1 MPKVYI
7 KTFGCQMNKH
17 DSEKILK
24 ILASTD
30 YEPTPDPRRA
40 DIILINTCSVRDKS
54 EHKFY
59 SLLGRLKK
67 YRRKG
72 KVLLGA
78 GGCVAQQEG
87 ERLFQKAPYLDL
99 IFGTSNIHR
108 LPELIKAAK
117 KSGEVQIATEFL
129 DEFHSLQESEVTV
142 SDKVKAYVTIM
153 EGCNN
158 FCSFCVV
165 PFVRGR
171 ERSRPSREIIDE
183 IKKLVSSGIKE
194 VTLLGQ
200 NVNSYGLNCSSEMI
214 FPELIREINRIEGLK
229 RIRFITSHP
238 KDLSENLINCFGELE
253 KLCPH
258 IHLPVQS
265 GSTRILKKMNRGYT
279 QEEYL
284 SKVSRLRE
292 VCPEIGITTDIIVG
306 FPGETE
312 KDFQDTLD
320 IVNEIEYSDFF
331 SFKYSD
337 RPMTRASQY
346 DQKISEE
353 EKARRL
359 SILQKKQRSITVKK
373 YNRLVGNTLEVL
385 VEGESKRNPQRL
397 TGRIG
402 TNKVVNFEGPLGL
415 DGEII
420 RVEVLA
426 AYSHSFYGKIT

>member
-129 DEFHSLQESEVTV
+129 SEFHSLKESEVTI

-200 NVNSYGLNCSSEMI
+200 NVNSYGLNCSGEMI
-214 FPELIREINRIEGLK
+214 FPELIREINRMEGLK

-253 KLCPH
+253 KICPH
-258 IHLPVQS
+258 IH
-265 GSTRILKKMNRGYT
+265 
-279 QEEYL
+279 
-284 SKVSRLRE
+284 
-292 VCPEIGITTDIIVG
+292 
-306 FPGETE
+306 
-312 KDFQDTLD
+312 
-320 IVNEIEYSDFF
+320 
-331 SFKYSD
+331 
-337 RPMTRASQY
+337 
-346 DQKISEE
+346 
-353 EKARRL
+353 
-359 SILQKKQRSITVKK
+359 
-373 YNRLVGNTLEVL
+373 
-385 VEGESKRNPQRL
+385 
-397 TGRIG
+397 
-402 TNKVVNFEGPLGL
+402 
-415 DGEII
+415 
-420 RVEVLA
+420 
-426 AYSHSFYGKIT
+426 